1 MVVDRLIH
9 KYFKLPYRLHIQ
21 RVHRVKR
28 PRATIVFLHGIG
40 SSGAEWHD
48 VVDALPKDI
57 SIITIDLLGFGKS
70 PRPEWARYD
79 AREQAR
85 SVIATLVRF
94 GIRGRVM
101 VVGHSL
107 GALVAVE
114 VAKRYPVLVSSLIL
128 CSPPFYNPDSDGRL
142 PNPDRILQTLFGQV
156 ERNQSYFLKLA
167 TLAIKY
173 KLVNPAFSVTEE
185 TLPSYVQTLKAAI
198 ISQSAYDDVQDLNCP
213 ITIIYGALDPL
224 VIDKN
229 VKAVA
234 KENPKVTLAR
244 IIVGHEIIGRFVPTV
259 VEQIMQHIEQKETRR
274 ERQTNR

>member
-1 MVVDRLIH
+1 MVIDTFIH
-9 KYFKLPYRLHIQ
+9 KHLSIPYKLNIQ
-21 RVHRVKR
+21 HTHKASK

-40 SSGAEWHD
+40 SSGAEWQA

-57 SIITIDLLGFGKS
+57 SILTIDLLGFGES

-85 SVIATLVRF
+85 SVIATLLRY

-114 VAKRYPVLVSSLIL
+114 VAKRYPLLVSSLVL

-156 ERNQSYFLKLA
+156 ERNQTYFLKLA
-167 TLAIKY
+167 TLAIKH

-185 TLPSYVQTLKAAI
+185 TLPTYVQTLKSAI
-198 ISQSAYDDVQDLNCP
+198 ISQSAYDDVRVLKCP

-234 KENPKVTLAR
+234 KANPRVTLAR

-259 VEQIMQHIEQKETRR
+259 VKAINQHIEQKEAKR
-274 ERQTNR
+274 ERRINT

>member
-1 MVVDRLIH
+1 MVIDKFLH
-9 KYFKLPYRLHIQ
+9 KQLNIPYKLHIQ
-21 RVHRVKR
+21 YTRKSSK

-40 SSGAEWHD
+40 SSGAEWQA
-48 VVDALPKDI
+48 VVDALPKDL
-57 SIITIDLLGFGKS
+57 SIITIDLLGFGTS
-70 PRPEWARYD
+70 PRPDWARYD

-85 SVIATLVRF
+85 SVIATLLRYGVR
-94 GIRGRVM
+94 GKVM

-114 VAKRYPVLVSSLIL
+114 VAKRYPVLVSSLVL
-128 CSPPFYNPDSDGRL
+128 CSPPFYNPDRDGRL
-142 PNPDRILQTLFGQV
+142 PNSDRILQTLFGQV
-156 ERNQSYFLKLA
+156 ERNQTYFLKLA

-185 TLPSYVQTLKAAI
+185 TLPTYVQTLKASI
-198 ISQSAYDDVQDLNCP
+198 ISQSAYDDVMTLKCP

-234 KENPKVTLAR
+234 KANPHVTLAR

-259 VEQIMQHIEQKETRR
+259 VERIMYHIKQKETKH
-274 ERQTNR
+274 ERKTNT